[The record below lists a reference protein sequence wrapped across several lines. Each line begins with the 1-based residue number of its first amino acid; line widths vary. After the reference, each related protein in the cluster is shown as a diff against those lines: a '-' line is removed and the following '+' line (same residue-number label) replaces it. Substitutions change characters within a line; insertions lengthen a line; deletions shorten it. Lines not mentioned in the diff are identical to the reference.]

1 MNVDWTSVDD
11 EPLMEDRGVTTV
23 EVPASQ
29 MSGEKVHVLCPVC
42 GTRLRDVGRTDVTR
56 GNVVVCPN
64 RLCRQV
70 VRLKSIRLADA

>member
-1 MNVDWTSVDD
+1 MNVDWTSIDD

-23 EVPASQ
+23 EVPTSQ

-42 GTRLRDVGRTDVTR
+42 GTRLRDVGRTEVKR
-56 GNVVVCPN
+56 GSVVVCPN

-70 VRLKSIRLADA
+70 VRLKPVGSVDA